1 MTGRD
6 SAPGATSGALMIA
19 HRRRDADDLL
29 DRARERLREAG
40 RLGPDEP
47 AAEDRRFAGGD
58 REVTHPQR
66 REEQRGGPGGATV
79 TRLLTAGEVSEI
91 LRVPRSTIYEL
102 ARNRRIPFL
111 KVGRRTLFDPELIM
125 QWIAA
130 QNVPPRR

>member
-1 MTGRD
+1 M
-6 SAPGATSGALMIA
+6 
-19 HRRRDADDLL
+19 
-29 DRARERLREAG
+29 
-40 RLGPDEP
+40 
-47 AAEDRRFAGGD
+47 
-58 REVTHPQR
+58 
-66 REEQRGGPGGATV
+66 

-111 KVGRRTLFDPELIM
+111 KVGRRTLFDPELLT